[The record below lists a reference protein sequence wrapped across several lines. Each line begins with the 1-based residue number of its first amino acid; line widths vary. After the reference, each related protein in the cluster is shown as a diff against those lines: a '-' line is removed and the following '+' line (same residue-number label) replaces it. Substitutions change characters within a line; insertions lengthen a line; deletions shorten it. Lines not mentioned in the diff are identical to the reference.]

1 MLTRNVLVLGL
12 ASLFNDAASELVVPL
27 LPVFLHQL
35 GGGATAVGVMEGF
48 AELVASVLKLWSGRA
63 SDRRGRSVP
72 FVLSGYGLAALSR
85 PFLAL
90 ASSPAHVVLVRAVD
104 RVGKGLRTAP
114 RDALL
119 AASVSPE
126 HRGAA
131 FGFHRSM
138 DHAGAMIGPA
148 LALALLTTVTRDLRV
163 LFLVASIPGALAALV
178 LFLAKEEARPPVE
191 PPPFRFE
198 VRQAALLA
206 PFALAALGN
215 LSDAFLLLAVGV
227 DAHAPL
233 VALPVVWI
241 LLHLVRST
249 LATPAGWLSDRWPGQ
264 RIVALGYGA
273 RAVTAFLLA
282 LSVDPRWASAVVVLS
297 GLGAVTEG
305 AEKKLV
311 SSRLGAAGQGSA
323 FGLYHLLVGV
333 AAMVGALVVGE
344 VWDHRGASVAMAGCA
359 VLSLAASVWVAVGGS
374 AAPARPA

>member
-35 GGGATAVGVMEGF
+35 GGGAVAVGAMEGL
-48 AELVASVLKLWSGRA
+48 AELVASLLKLWSGRA
-63 SDRRGRSVP
+63 SDRRGRAVP

-90 ASSPAHVVLVRAVD
+90 ASSPVHVVLVRAVD

-119 AASVSPE
+119 ASSVSEE

-148 LALALLTTVTRDLRV
+148 LALALLTFVTTDLRV

-178 LFLAKEEARPPVE
+178 LFLAREVPKEPKE
-191 PPPFRFE
+191 PPPLAFE
-198 VRQAALLA
+198 LGQALLLA
-206 PFALAALGN
+206 PFVVGALGALA
-215 LSDAFLLLAVGV
+215 DAFLMLAVGV

-233 VALPVVWI
+233 VALPVIWI
-241 LLHLVRST
+241 LLHLVRSA
-249 LATPAGWLSDRWPGQ
+249 LSTPAGWLADRWPGQ
-264 RIVALGYGA
+264 RIVALGYAA
-273 RAVTAFLLA
+273 RAVTAVLLGLVA
-282 LSVDPRWASAVVVLS
+282 DPKLAAAVVVFS
-297 GLGAVTEG
+297 GVGAITEG

-311 SSRLGAAGQGSA
+311 SARLGGTGQGSA
-323 FGLYHLLVGV
+323 FGLYHVLVGL
-333 AAMVGALVVGE
+333 AGMTGALVIGTL
-344 VWDHRGASVAMAGCA
+344 WDEIGSGVAFAWCAGLSA
-359 VLSLAASVWVAVGGS
+359 VAAVWVAVAGG
-374 AAPARPA
+374 APRKPA